1 MSMALLGVLLE
12 ESWPFLVCRFAD
24 RIPVRFILMGPIF
37 EMIGGGTAISSTMMH
52 VVATRN
58 STDENR
64 TFVFWSIRAISIA
77 SAVIAEGLG
86 GFLMAKSAW
95 LTWFV
100 GLISLFL
107 SFITS
112 LLISRVSPQM
122 TSSFKSNTS
131 SSTSIGYGT
140 ITTQAENDANVS
152 TTDGKTTT
160 LSRSLRMLN
169 EVKQGFGI
177 VLSNIP
183 LLVLLGAA
191 FSAQLSDDA
200 SPMILLLYITG
211 RYHWNYSNV
220 RIHSNTWFYANAIT
234 SEGYLSISNSRQHPI
249 RCACRHT
256 SICPTVPGCILEV
269 GRLQV

>member
-1 MSMALLGVLLE
+1 M
-12 ESWPFLVCRFAD
+12 
-24 RIPVRFILMGPIF
+24 
-37 EMIGGGTAISSTMMH
+37 SSTMMH

-95 LTWFV
+95 LTWLV
-100 GLISLFL
+100 GLVSLFL

-122 TSSFKSNTS
+122 TSSVKSNTS
-131 SSTSIGYGT
+131 SSTSVGYGT
-140 ITTQAENDANVS
+140 ITTQNDNDADVS
-152 TTDGKTTT
+152 TTDAKTSM
-160 LSRSLRMLN
+160 LLRSLHILN
-169 EVKQGFGI
+169 EIKQGFGI

-191 FSAQLSDDA
+191 FFAQLSDDA
-200 SPMILLLYITG
+200 SPMVLLLYITG
-211 RYHWNYSNV
+211 RYHWSYSNV
-220 RIHSNTWFYANAIT
+220 RVHSICWFYADSKP
-234 SEGYLSISNSRQHPI
+234 SEGYLPISNSGQYPVC
-249 RCACRHT
+249 CACHHT
-256 SICPTVPGCILEV
+256 SICPSVLGYIQEV
-269 GRLQV
+269 GRLSV